1 MYLEALEPE
10 VIEASNPGLLCDC
23 DKPNCGAGFA
33 LRAAGVAPALGRP
46 LRLDGVTRPLPKDS
60 VVEGVILP
68 ENDGVTRPLRED
80 ATDGG
85 L

>member
-1 MYLEALEPE
+1 
-10 VIEASNPGLLCDC
+10 
-23 DKPNCGAGFA
+23 
-33 LRAAGVAPALGRP
+33 
-46 LRLDGVTRPLPKDS
+46 VTRPLPKDS